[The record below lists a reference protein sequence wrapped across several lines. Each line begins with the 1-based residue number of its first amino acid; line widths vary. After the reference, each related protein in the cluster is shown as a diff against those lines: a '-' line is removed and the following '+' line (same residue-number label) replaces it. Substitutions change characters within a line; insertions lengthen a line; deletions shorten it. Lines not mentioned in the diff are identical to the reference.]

1 MFIRKSAENIKYILD
16 YYLPKELVENPNIII
31 AGGFALNAYMSS
43 QILSSLSGPEK
54 SLIEESLLQKPII
67 HFTDIDLWKKA
78 NSQSLNIQKNEDI
91 NFVCEL
97 SGFRLSCQKT
107 SYWAVSYNSSKV
119 GGCLQSKIQFI
130 RKEVS
135 SEEELISG
143 FDLGLSSIAISN
155 GEFIIHK
162 SFFDSLESKQIS
174 FNKKPKIYSLGNRIF
189 QSLRYFKYN
198 RKLGFDFSP
207 EVHKYI
213 FDTILDCNILWEE
226 GLASNKISAH
236 GNIKKNDALL
246 KAQALIDGLSN
257 WPLHKTSCE
266 EKFVKIKITSCSNYE
281 QEVITKETLIHM
293 IRQLDQ
299 DMKALCKM
307 KNFDKS
313 RILFLVGSKV
323 FDIKNLSIM

>member
-16 YYLPKELVENPNIII
+16 YYLPKELAENPNIII

-43 QILSSLSGPEK
+43 QILASLSGPEK

-67 HFTDIDLWKKA
+67 HFTDIDLWKKV
-78 NSQSLNIQKNEDI
+78 NSPSLEIQKNEYI
-91 NFVCEL
+91 NVAYEL
-97 SGFRLSCQKT
+97 GGFRLSCQKT
-107 SYWAVSYNSSKV
+107 SYWAVSYHSSKL
-119 GGCLQSKIQFI
+119 GEGLRSKIQFI

-143 FDLGLSSIAISN
+143 FDLGLSSVAISN

-174 FNKKPKIYSLGNRIF
+174 FNKKPKSYSLGNRIF

-207 EVHKYI
+207 EVHKYV

-226 GLASNKISAH
+226 GLASNKIDAH
-236 GNIKKNDALL
+236 GSIIKESNIFDGIFDYKKS
-246 KAQALIDGLSN
+246 KI
-257 WPLHKTSCE
+257 SCE
-266 EKFVKIKITSCSNYE
+266 DNFQNKEKFVKIKITSCSNYE